1 MINFRCQFLLL
12 LCFSIIR
19 GYIDDCE
26 FILKLLINIIVFL
39 FNYIFIVI
47 SQPDEIGCV
56 SDDGRRM

>member
-1 MINFRCQFLLL
+1 LLL
-12 LCFSIIR
+12 LCLSIIR
-19 GYIDDCE
+19 GHIDDCE
-26 FILKLLINIIVFL
+26 FILKLFINIIVFL